1 MTLCIER
8 LTHRYRSRLAL
19 DAFSVQFHAGEIT
32 AILGPNGAGKSTLF
46 KLIAGLIPSQQGQIM
61 LDGSP
66 LHATSRTLIGQ
77 LGFVFQEPALD
88 MMRTGH
94 ANLLYAA
101 GLHGMSRAA
110 SEAQIETT
118 CRLLHCDHV
127 LDRPVNQLSGGERRR
142 IEVARALIHQ
152 PRWLLLDEP
161 SVGLDIDS
169 RRQLS
174 ADIHAMVRDQQMSV
188 VWCTH
193 ITDELEAEDRLII
206 MHGGTMRFTGYCGSP
221 SELLSRYTTE
231 VASHG

>member
-46 KLIAGLIPSQQGQIM
+46 KLIAGLIPVQQGQIM

-66 LHATSRTLIGQ
+66 LHATSRRLIGQ

>member
-1 MTLCIER
+1 MTLCIEN
-8 LTHRYRSRLAL
+8 LTHHYRTRLAL
-19 DAFSVQFHAGEIT
+19 NGLSARFETGEIT

-46 KLIAGLIPSQQGQIM
+46 KLMAGLIPCQHGQIL

-66 LHATSRTLIGQ
+66 LHAASRHRIGE

-94 ANLLYAA
+94 ANLVYAA
-101 GLHGMSRAA
+101 GLHGLSRAH
-110 SEAQIETT
+110 SERQIETT
-118 CRLLHCDHV
+118 CTLLHCDHV
-127 LDRPVNQLSGGERRR
+127 LDRPVSQLSGGERRR

-174 ADIHAMVRDQQMSV
+174 KDIHTMAQEQQIGV

-193 ITDELEAEDRLII
+193 ITDELEAHDRLII
-206 MHGGTMRFTGYCGSP
+206 MDQGVTRFSGLCGTP
-221 SELLSRYTTE
+221 AELLERYRTE
-231 VASHG
+231 VSPHV